1 MAAIRQIG
9 GLTLKAN
16 ASLGQA
22 ILRMAS
28 VPSFTNTAPNA
39 CLFQPAAK
47 EEFSKARTDQ
57 HRPNRAIGVLVS
69 SIILSHAFSASAD
82 VLVIGEGG
90 FVNYDQGNSLVV
102 FGQKP
107 LEPVADV
114 PAESM
119 SFVAPRVLLPRAD
132 ILDAIHQTGFKY
144 ASDRAVAQAGLSA
157 TEWVALFRSN
167 IQIESA
173 FNPNARSHVG
183 AIGLGQ
189 LMPGTAADLGVDPH
203 DIHQNLDGSARYL
216 LAMLRQF
223 GSSELALAAYNAGPD
238 AVERHGGI
246 PPYRE
251 TQGHV
256 RKVMAVFNETLP

>member
-1 MAAIRQIG
+1 MAVIRQIG
-9 GLTLKAN
+9 GPTLKAN
-16 ASLGQA
+16 ACLGQA
-22 ILRMAS
+22 IRRMAS
-28 VPSFTNTAPNA
+28 FPSSTNTAVNFY
-39 CLFQPAAK
+39 LYRPAAVDT
-47 EEFSKARTDQ
+47 SPKAKTNR
-57 HRPNRAIGVLVS
+57 RFPNRAFGVLAF
-69 SIILSHAFSASAD
+69 SILMSRAFSASAD
-82 VLVIGEGG
+82 VLVVGEGG
-90 FVNYDQGNSLVV
+90 FVNYDQGHSLVI

-107 LEPVADV
+107 VEPEADV
-114 PAESM
+114 APDSM
-119 SFVAPRVLLPRAD
+119 SFVAPRVMVPRAD
-132 ILDAIHQTGFKY
+132 ILDAIHQTGFRY
-144 ASDRAVAQAGLSA
+144 ASDRAVAQAGMTA